1 MKLLLTL
8 ITLCAGFGIL
18 NAQAQPTPKTFTE
31 GVQPFLQNHVE
42 NGRVDYAQL
51 KKSGKD
57 LAELYKQIGAVS
69 LSGASDAEK
78 KAFYINAYNIV
89 VIQQVV
95 QAFPLKSPLDKDG
108 FFDKSKHRIAG
119 QELTLNQ
126 LEKDKLLAAFGDV
139 RVHFVVVCAA
149 ISCPPLADFAYTPD
163 KLDAQLDE
171 RTKLALNDSQF
182 IRVNKSGKKVEVS
195 KIFDWYKADFNQ
207 SGKSLLTF
215 INTYRRE
222 KIPADYAVG
231 FYEYNWTLNGR

>member
-1 MKLLLTL
+1 MKSLLIL
-8 ITLCAGFGIL
+8 ITVCVSFGTL
-18 NAQAQPTPKTFTE
+18 SVQAQNTPKAFIDA
-31 GVQPFLQNHVE
+31 VQPFLQTHVE
-42 NGRVDYAQL
+42 NGRVGYVQL
-51 KKSGKD
+51 KKSGKG
-57 LAELYKQIGAVS
+57 LADLYKQAGAVS

-89 VIQQVV
+89 VIHQVV

-108 FFDKSKHRIAG
+108 FFDKSKHRVAG

-126 LEKDKLLAAFGDV
+126 LEKDKLLAAYSDA

-171 RTKLALNDSQF
+171 RTRLALNDPQF
-182 IRVNKSGKKVEVS
+182 IRVNKGQKKVEVS
-195 KIFDWYKADFNQ
+195 KIFDWYKSDFNQ
-207 SGKSLLTF
+207 SGKPLLTF

-222 KIPADYAVG
+222 KIPTDYSVG